1 MVSEFKIRREV
12 RQIDASDEPPVAKA
26 RHFLA
31 LSRATR
37 KAALQLSELAFR
49 LFRQGD
55 KEGSKRFARAAALRL
70 RLAETVRGKARHA
83 LHENDH
89 KVGYDLEAPKLAV
102 PSWEREE
109 EEETAG
115 VR

>member
-1 MVSEFKIRREV
+1 MISEFKIRREL
-12 RQIDASDEPPVAKA
+12 RQIDASNEPPVAKA

-55 KEGSKRFARAAALRL
+55 REGSKRFARAAALRL
-70 RLAETVRGKARHA
+70 RLAEIMRGKARHV
-83 LHENDH
+83 LHEKGH
-89 KVGYDLEAPKLAV
+89 KLRFDLDPPKLAV
-102 PSWEREE
+102 PSWDREE
-109 EEETAG
+109 EEAAG